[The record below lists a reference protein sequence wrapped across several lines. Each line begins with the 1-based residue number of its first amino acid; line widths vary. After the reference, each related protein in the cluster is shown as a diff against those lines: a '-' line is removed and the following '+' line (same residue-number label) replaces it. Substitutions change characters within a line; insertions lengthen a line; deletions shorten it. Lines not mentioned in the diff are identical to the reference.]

1 MARLELA
8 EHLTAVFTQV
18 DGDGLVTEAALAC
31 SCLYCCP
38 TLILLKLFQKKLFT
52 RGHLGL
58 NNKTLLQGKVF
69 KKKFKKKQKE
79 NGFPF
84 FRSVHCGQM

>member
-1 MARLELA
+1 MAPLELA
-8 EHLTAVFTQV
+8 EHFTAVFAQV

-58 NNKTLLQGKVF
+58 NNKTLLQGKVL
-69 KKKFKKKQKE
+69 KKKIQKE
-79 NGFPF
+79 AKGKWVSFFP
-84 FRSVHCGQM
+84 